1 MLRAAPRTAQCVWC
15 TVRNCANFYED
26 NQRAWARSQWRVARS
41 ETRHPA
47 RRSARCRVA
56 RRVPRCLAVERYLHV
71 RLCRMNMP
79 LIVICRMLE
88 WIAKFWVNTSRLPV
102 YYESLEPSVAG

>member
-1 MLRAAPRTAQCVWC
+1 
-15 TVRNCANFYED
+15 
-26 NQRAWARSQWRVARS
+26 
-41 ETRHPA
+41 
-47 RRSARCRVA
+47 
-56 RRVPRCLAVERYLHV
+56 
-71 RLCRMNMP
+71 MNMP